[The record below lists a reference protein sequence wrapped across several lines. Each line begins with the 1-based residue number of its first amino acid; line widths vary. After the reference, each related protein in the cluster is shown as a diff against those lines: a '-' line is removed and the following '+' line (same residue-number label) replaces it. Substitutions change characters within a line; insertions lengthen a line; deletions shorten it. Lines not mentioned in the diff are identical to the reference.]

1 MATWNVFN
9 LNNYDPML
17 VMIAVVGSIGFSIWQ
32 VWQDKSK
39 KAKLKPLKKKKFAF
53 EKLEKHTP
61 EFQNPEVITVCKD
74 QIHVA
79 IGYGLANAIVIEGQE
94 SCVLID
100 TMEGQE
106 AAQNAL
112 EALRKV
118 IKDKPIEAIILTHF
132 HADHTYGLDVF
143 TKAYPDAKVFAHD
156 TLKFY
161 FQQLLN
167 VRSQITSK
175 RAAFQ
180 FGTQLD
186 DEEHENSGIGIKL
199 K

>member
-1 MATWNVFN
+1 MATWNAFD
-9 LNNYDPML
+9 LKNYDPVL
-17 VMIAVVGSIGFSIWQ
+17 VIIALIVAIGLSIWQ
-32 VWQDKSK
+32 SWDDGS
-39 KAKLKPLKKKKFAF
+39 KKKKLSPKKDKKYAF

-61 EFQNPEVITVCKD
+61 EFQNPQVITVCNG

-79 IGYGLANAIVIEGQE
+79 IGYGLANAIVIEGKD

-100 TMEGQE
+100 TMEGVD
-106 AAQNAL
+106 AAKTAL
-112 EALRKV
+112 EALKKV

-143 TKAYPDAKVFAHD
+143 TEAYPEAKVFAHE

-180 FGTQLD
+180 FGALLD

>member
-1 MATWNVFN
+1 MANWNAFD
-9 LNNYDPML
+9 LKNYDPML
-17 VMIAVVGSIGFSIWQ
+17 VMIALVVAIGLSIYQSWQ
-32 VWQDKSK
+32 NSK
-39 KAKLKPLKKKKFAF
+39 GKKKLKPLKKKPFAF

-61 EFQNPEVITVCKD
+61 EFQNPEVITVCNG

-79 IGYGLANAIVIEGQE
+79 IGFGLANAIVIEGQD

-106 AAQNAL
+106 AAKNAL
-112 EALRKV
+112 EALKKV
-118 IKDKPIEAIILTHF
+118 IKSKPIEAIILTHF

-143 TKAYPDAKVFAHD
+143 TKAYPEAKVFAHD